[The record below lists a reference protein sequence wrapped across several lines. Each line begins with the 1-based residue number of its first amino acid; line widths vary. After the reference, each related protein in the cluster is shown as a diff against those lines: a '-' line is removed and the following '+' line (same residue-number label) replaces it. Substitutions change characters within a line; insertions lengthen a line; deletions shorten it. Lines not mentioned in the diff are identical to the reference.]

1 MVKINDIW
9 FTVEEINNETFAI
22 SEYGHWEKVHSF
34 LLLGD
39 KRAVLIDTG
48 LGIDN
53 INRIIQQLT
62 SLPITVITTHVHW
75 DHIGSHGQFDDIYVH
90 KDEVDWLINGIP
102 KLSIDQIRRDVGRNI
117 TLPTPIT
124 FDPSTYQP
132 FQGQPS
138 GVLEDGDVFD
148 MGNRKLTV
156 LHTPGHSPGHIA
168 LLDHKYGYLF
178 TGDLLYDQAPIYA
191 FFPTTSPEDL
201 VQSLEKIAKL
211 SSLTKIFGSHH
222 TLGVEPSILL
232 EVKTAVK
239 MLRKNNLVRF
249 GTGIHHFNGFS
260 IQF

>member
-1 MVKINDIW
+1 MVKINDVW

-39 KRAVLIDTG
+39 NRAILIDTG

-53 INRIIQQLT
+53 INRIILQLT

-138 GVLEDGDVFD
+138 GVLEDGDVLD
-148 MGNRKLTV
+148 IGNRKLTV

-168 LLDHKYGYLF
+168 LLDYKYGYF
-178 TGDLLYDQAPIYA
+178 YSREIYYMI
-191 FFPTTSPEDL
+191 
-201 VQSLEKIAKL
+201 KRL
-211 SSLTKIFGSHH
+211 SM
-222 TLGVEPSILL
+222 P
-232 EVKTAVK
+232 
-239 MLRKNNLVRF
+239 
-249 GTGIHHFNGFS
+249 FS
-260 IQF
+260 RQLAQRT